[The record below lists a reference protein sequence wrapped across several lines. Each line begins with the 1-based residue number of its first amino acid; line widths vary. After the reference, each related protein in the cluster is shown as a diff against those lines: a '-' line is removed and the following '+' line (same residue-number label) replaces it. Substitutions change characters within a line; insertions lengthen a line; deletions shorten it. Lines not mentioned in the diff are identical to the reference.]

1 MPEPLQQVCVSLPP
15 NLVALVQRHASQTDR
30 TLGGMIRH
38 VVSEWARCQPQPEGV
53 FPARMLP
60 SVAANSQ
67 AIAEAKQR
75 IAAMRKEQ
83 AQIRRRKRTHG
94 TTVGEDT
101 RADEINFEIEITNK
115 AIAMA
120 ERMMPSN
127 GG

>member
-1 MPEPLQQVCVSLPP
+1 
-15 NLVALVQRHASQTDR
+15 
-30 TLGGMIRH
+30 
-38 VVSEWARCQPQPEGV
+38 
-53 FPARMLP
+53 
-60 SVAANSQ
+60 
-67 AIAEAKQR
+67 
-75 IAAMRKEQ
+75 MRKEQ